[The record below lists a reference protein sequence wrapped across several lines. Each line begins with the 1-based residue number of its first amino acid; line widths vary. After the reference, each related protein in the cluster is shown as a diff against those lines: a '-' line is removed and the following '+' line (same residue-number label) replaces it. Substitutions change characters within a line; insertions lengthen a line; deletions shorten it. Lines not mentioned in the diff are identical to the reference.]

1 MTGNSAPAP
10 LTSLTP
16 PAATPAPAGPST
28 ARIRHG
34 FTAWP
39 ADVAA
44 RKGSDALTAGR
55 PGSHEASP
63 VGQLVKGTVGYADQ
77 HLPPP
82 RPGRAPVSSAVALAR
97 SMHVICELARIA
109 NCGHC
114 WARPQQP
121 CAAGRDGAE
130 GYHLARFARA
140 ERRGLISAAD
150 FDAVLATAGDDMFN
164 GAAVVFDD
172 MPGGR

>member
-1 MTGNSAPAP
+1 MTGNPAPAP

-16 PAATPAPAGPST
+16 PAAIPAPAGSPT
-28 ARIRHG
+28 AKIRHG
-34 FTAWP
+34 CTGWQ

-55 PGSHEASP
+55 PDSREASLA
-63 VGQLVKGTVGYADQ
+63 GQLFKGTVGYADE

-82 RPGRAPVSSAVALAR
+82 RPGRAPVCSAVVLAR
-97 SMHVICELARIA
+97 SMHVICELAGIA

-140 ERRGLISAAD
+140 ERRGLISTAD
-150 FDAVLATAGDDMFN
+150 FDAVLATAGDGMFN

>member
-1 MTGNSAPAP
+1 MSGNPTPAP
-10 LTSLTP
+10 LTGLTSP
-16 PAATPAPAGPST
+16 VATPALAGPPT
-28 ARIRHG
+28 AKIRHG
-34 FTAWP
+34 FIGWP

-55 PGSHEASP
+55 PGSREASLA
-63 VGQLVKGTVGYADQ
+63 GQLVKGAVGYADQ

-150 FDAVLATAGDDMFN
+150 FDAVLAAAGDDMFN